1 MTNESI
7 LLPISTSLL
16 DTVTAQAQASPR
28 LRMNYNFHDGPESPS
43 QRLLNALE
51 PGTVLP
57 IHRHRH
63 TQETYV
69 LLRGR
74 LKVKTFD
81 DEGKQREELELD
93 PLKGEYGVN
102 IPKGTWHTIEVLE
115 LGTVIFEVKDGP
127 YTPLGEVDM
136 LAV

>member
-1 MTNESI
+1 MTKNSP
-7 LLPISTSLL
+7 LLPISTSFL

-43 QRLLNALE
+43 QRLLNGLE

-57 IHRHRH
+57 VHRHRH

-81 DEGKQREELELD
+81 DDGKQQEELELN
-93 PLKGEYGVN
+93 PLKGAYGVN

-115 LGTVIFEVKDGP
+115 SGTVIFEVKDGP
-127 YTPLGEVDM
+127 YALLGEEDM